1 MVPSI
6 FKHWN
11 MRGMWKGS
19 DAANPGKYTV
29 ISGLT
34 FEYINITHTHMR
46 HTIQKVVSF
55 YPWSQFH
62 YLEVDMRMPCINVV
76 VVSWRSKSPLG
87 RLHPTPGDPSHILQR
102 GEGAPR
108 DPNWKSCSVTAVGSL
123 GSLARSCILPV
134 HLPRHP
140 SVWWLRNNSLQNSSV
155 RWVGLNPIQ
164 LAAKGPLTTLKYP
177 TNHSYGVR
185 VQCDTDTVQIIL
197 DHQLISSSP
206 PPSLPPH

>member
-34 FEYINITHTHMR
+34 FEYINITNTHMR

-55 YPWSQFH
+55 YPRSQYH

-123 GSLARSCILPV
+123 GDLARSCILPV
-134 HLPRHP
+134 HLH
-140 SVWWLRNNSLQNSSV
+140 
-155 RWVGLNPIQ
+155 GI
-164 LAAKGPLTTLKYP
+164 
-177 TNHSYGVR
+177 H
-185 VQCDTDTVQIIL
+185 QCDDCVTTPFKTPLSDEWAWTPSSWPYKGAANNTE
-197 DHQLISSSP
+197 ISDQS
-206 PPSLPPH
+206 